1 MSSPMLKASVLVI
14 NSADDERNPPET
26 GLTAEEREYTRT
38 KRLNSKRSLLS
49 GYFDQTLTLGIFEAT
64 CS

>member
-1 MSSPMLKASVLVI
+1 VLVI